1 MMNIFLQVLLVLF
14 VYFLIFY
21 FIAQIIK
28 NNSIVDIGW
37 GLGFVV
43 AAVYSFFSS
52 ALYDLTSVIVTCV
65 VSIWGLRLFYHII
78 KRNWKKPEDYR
89 YVNMRKSWEGRKPA
103 LKAFVRVF
111 MLQMVLM
118 YIISLPVIVSNV
130 MEKSNSIF
138 WIIPGIIIWL
148 IGFAFEVLGD
158 FQLNVFKKDK
168 NNKGR
173 IMNQGLWKY
182 TRHPN
187 YFGESAMWT
196 GIFIMS
202 ISKGLVY
209 ITFISPVLITML
221 LLFVSG
227 VPLLEKRYEGN
238 PEYDIYKRQTSKF
251 FPWFPKIKETEISD
265 G

>member
-1 MMNIFLQVLLVLF
+1 MDIFLKVLVVLF

-21 FIAQIIK
+21 LIAQIKK

-43 AAVYSFFSS
+43 AAVYSFITS
-52 ALYDLTSVIVTCV
+52 ALFDLTSVIVSV
-65 VSIWGLRLFYHII
+65 FVSVWGLRLFYHII

-89 YVNMRKSWEGRKPA
+89 YVNMRKNWEGRNPA
-103 LKAFVRVF
+103 LKAFFRVF

-118 YIISLPVIVSNV
+118 YVISLPVIVSNV
-130 MEKSNSIF
+130 FEKKNSIL

-148 IGFAFEVLGD
+148 IGFAFEVAGD
-158 FQLNVFKKDK
+158 LQLKVFKKNQ
-168 NNKGR
+168 NNKGK
-173 IMNQGLWKY
+173 IMKEGLWKY

-196 GIFIMS
+196 GIYIMS
-202 ISKGLVY
+202 ISKGLAY
-209 ITFISPVLITML
+209 ITFISPVLITLL

-227 VPLLEKRYEGN
+227 VPLLEKRYDGN
-238 PEYDIYKRQTSKF
+238 PEYDIYKKQTSKF